1 MECRPMIGQGAAVA
15 LLMAVTVG
23 SISGAAEPFG
33 GSSSVTSLLE
43 FFAQRSRRQF
53 TDVPR
58 KVMAF
63 YYTWYGTPEFE
74 HGWRHWN
81 AVDFANRDIKA
92 STHYPLIGPYD
103 SQDPEVIDL
112 HIDQARR
119 SGVDCFIATWWG
131 RSDYTDEAF
140 NLLLD
145 RARPKGF
152 EATVYWETV
161 PGEGR
166 EQVRHAV
173 ADLVYLLRRYGRD
186 PAFLKVDARPVIFVY
201 GRVMGQIPQAAWPEI
216 ITRVRERV
224 GHDFLLIADGYRE
237 SNARLFDGVH
247 TYNICGWVRRKPLA
261 EIHEDAEHSFTSA
274 VELARQHGK
283 ISCITVI
290 PGYDDT
296 KIRDPGL
303 VAERKGGDTYEALWQ
318 KAVEAGPDWVL
329 ITSWNEWH
337 EGSEIEPSF
346 EDGRK
351 YLRLTARWARR
362 FKRSPRPDVSRL
374 QRAGLSDEQREQLQ
388 GAWGDV
394 TIGLLP
400 GYSGVLPMLLA
411 ESGLHIRELSWE
423 DVIDPEV
430 LAPEDLP
437 LLIHAGGEH
446 YTRSVREPQD
456 VDDALRRYLS
466 HGGVLLAAPNGPF
479 PFYYDEE
486 GEAVVAA
493 PALGLPMVGSGRD
506 ALATEQPTGWEDP
519 PDVEDLHF
527 EIDTGLVP
535 DLPQRV
541 DFPGTGDLRW
551 RPASEALLAD
561 GDLYV
566 PLATLQDASG
576 RSFGEGIAW
585 IEHRQSQPV
594 GGRVLYA
601 WMRMDDVLE
610 PERLYVSLLTFAA
623 QQIAD

>member
-1 MECRPMIGQGAAVA
+1 MERRHMLAQQALVAVLLGATLTSAPGAAAPPGADGGA
-15 LLMAVTVG
+15 L
-23 SISGAAEPFG
+23 
-33 GSSSVTSLLE
+33 SLLD
-43 FFAQRSRRQF
+43 FFAQRSQRQF

-112 HIDQARR
+112 HIDQAQR

-131 RSDYTDEAF
+131 RGDYTDEAF
-140 NLLLD
+140 DLLLD

-161 PGEGR
+161 PGEGE
-166 EQVRHAV
+166 EQIRHAV

-186 PAFLKVDARPVIFVY
+186 PAFLKVDGRPVIFVY
-201 GRVMGQIPQAAWPEI
+201 GRVMGQVPQAAWSKI
-216 ITRVRERV
+216 ITRARERV

-247 TYNICGWVRRKPLA
+247 TYNICGWVRRKPLEQIRNEA
-261 EIHEDAEHSFTSA
+261 RESFTSA
-274 VELARQHGK
+274 VQLARQHGK

-296 KIRDPGL
+296 KIREPGL

-318 KAVEAGPDWVL
+318 EAIEAGPDWVL

-346 EDGRK
+346 EDGRT
-351 YLRLTARWARR
+351 YLRLTARWSRR
-362 FKRSPRPDVSRL
+362 FKRSPRPDVSAV
-374 QRAGLSDEQREQLQ
+374 QPAGLSDEHRQQLQ
-388 GAWGDV
+388 AAWGSA

-400 GYSGVLPMLLA
+400 GYAGVLPMLLA
-411 ESGLHIRELSWE
+411 ESELDIRELRWQ
-423 DVIDPEV
+423 DVIDPQV
-430 LAPEDLP
+430 LAPEHLP
-437 LLIHAGGEH
+437 LLIYAGGEH
-446 YTRSVREPQD
+446 YVSTVHEPRD
-456 VDDALRRYLS
+456 VDRALRRYLS
-466 HGGVLLAAPNGPF
+466 DGGVLLAAPDGPF
-479 PFYYDEE
+479 PFYYDEN
-486 GEAVVAA
+486 GEEVQAA
-493 PALGLPMVGSGRD
+493 PALGLPVVGSGRD
-506 ALATEQPTGWEDP
+506 ALATEQPSGWERP

-527 EIDTGLVP
+527 EIDATLLPGLP
-535 DLPQRV
+535 DRV
-541 DFPGTGDLRW
+541 DFPHGGDLRW
-551 RPASEALLAD
+551 RPASDALLAD

-585 IEHRQSQPV
+585 IEHRESDPV
-594 GGRVLYA
+594 GGRLLYA
-601 WMRMDDVLE
+601 WMRMDDVLDAQ
-610 PERLYVSLLTFAA
+610 RLYVALLTFPAE
-623 QQIAD
+623 QIAD